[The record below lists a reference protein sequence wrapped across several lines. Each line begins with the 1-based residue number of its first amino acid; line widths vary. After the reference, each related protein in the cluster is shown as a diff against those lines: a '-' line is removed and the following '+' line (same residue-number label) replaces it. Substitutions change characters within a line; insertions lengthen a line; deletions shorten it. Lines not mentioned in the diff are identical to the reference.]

1 MSRRQIS
8 NIQQQFPELDLT
20 QSVFG
25 DVLKTYSNNKELAL
39 EALQQ
44 MKEELEMEKEQ
55 KIRELQEQFSTVT
68 RDVIFQVLEGCKW
81 DVDEAIVPLFTKAH
95 EINQQ
100 LEEDDRKKREEE
112 RSKRPRPAE
121 EEKKEEVTRKEDPFQ
136 GVDAK
141 NITADKTK
149 SVKIVAKT
157 EIADTGVQISVEWE
171 FLAGTST
178 SYDWIGMFKVGQPN
192 NSYFTYEWRGKQEQ
206 KGSVTFVAP
215 STFGQYEFRYIP
227 YGSYEH
233 AGISNPIQVGPH
245 VEFTA
250 AHDPDTKRLHVKWHQ
265 KSGNSYP
272 RAWVGLYRKSET
284 NNRNYIAFEYAIPP
298 YTEASFDAPIKPDE
312 YEFRFFPY
320 GYIDVVRS
328 NTIKIEGSDQVI
340 AVMNED
346 NSRIIAKL
354 SILTV
359 DPYYDSVWIGLYQ
372 KGETNNKKLK
382 RYKWTRERFSEIS
395 FRAPTPGDYE
405 FRLFAHKSYSAIA
418 SSNTLSVVAPPPK
431 Q

>member
-25 DVLKTYSNNKELAL
+25 DVLTTYSNDRQRAL
-39 EALQQ
+39 EALRE
-44 MKEELEMEKEQ
+44 MKEELEHEKEQ
-55 KIRELQEQFSTVT
+55 KIRELQDQFSTVT
-68 RDVIFQVLEGCKW
+68 RDAIIEVLESCKW
-81 DVDEAIVPLFTKAH
+81 DIDEAIVPLFTRAQD
-95 EINQQ
+95 INQRI
-100 LEEDDRKKREEE
+100 EENDRQKREEE
-112 RSKRPRPAE
+112 QRKKPRPAE
-121 EEKKEEVTRKEDPFQ
+121 EEKKKEEVTTKEDPFK
-136 GVDAK
+136 GVDPKAVV
-141 NITADKTK
+141 ADKTK
-149 SVKIVAKT
+149 SVKIVAKP
-157 EIADTGVQISVEWE
+157 EIADTGKQITVEWE
-171 FLAGTST
+171 FQAGTST
-178 SYDWIGMFKVGQPN
+178 SYDWIGMFQVGQPN
-192 NSYFTYEWRGKQEQ
+192 KAYCTYEWRGKQEQ

-215 STFGQYEFRYIP
+215 ATFGQYDFRYIP

-233 AGISNPIQVGPH
+233 AGISNSVQVGPH
-245 VEFTA
+245 IEFSA
-250 AHDPDTKRLHVKWHQ
+250 AHDPETKRLHAKWHQ

-272 RAWVGLYRKSET
+272 RAWVGLYRKAET
-284 NNRNYIAFEYAIPP
+284 NNRNYIAFEYATPP

-320 GYIDVVRS
+320 GYVDVVRS
-328 NTIKIEGSDQVI
+328 NTIKIEGTDQVT

-382 RYKWTRERFSEIS
+382 RYKWIRDRFTEIS

-405 FRLFAHKSYSAIA
+405 FRLFAHKSYTAIA
-418 SSNTLSVVAPPPK
+418 SSNTLSVVAK